1 MVTSETEFITGAM
14 KRTAYQH
21 HVVEDF
27 GLFYPSYMCPEP
39 VLCIKA
45 TGKLPRIRIKGP
57 RECESKAAKDIITP
71 PSEPVNYPAKEIFTP
86 QPTIDLKD
94 DELGI
99 ISVTDLDNSVSK
111 WNFLSSAEWK
121 AELDRTP
128 IGPCQPIPDDPT
140 SWVYMSMKEIEDEFW
155 KETLDF
161 DNYQPVIDVLQ
172 DSLEGRTG
180 MMEPQ
185 RAVFLLDTNHV
196 PLGVSKVLLEKL
208 HQFYLDSE
216 LYDFAEELETIGAK
230 YVTKKTIQEC
240 LCSSD
245 SESELA
251 ADILEDERLPS
262 FVRPVEE
269 GGTRVLGQT

>member
-1 MVTSETEFITGAM
+1 MQ
-14 KRTAYQH
+14 RTVQRQH
-21 HVVEDF
+21 AVEEF

-39 VLCIKA
+39 VLCIRA
-45 TGKLPRIRIKGP
+45 TGKIPRIRIKGP

-71 PSEPVNYPAKEIFTP
+71 PSEPVNYPAKENYILTK
-86 QPTIDLKD
+86 QPRIDLKD

-99 ISVTDLDNSVSK
+99 ISINDLDTSLSG
-111 WNFLSSAEWK
+111 WHFLSSAEWK

-140 SWVYMSMKEIEDEFW
+140 SWVHMSMRKIEDEFW

-161 DNYQPVIDVLQ
+161 DDYQAVIDVLQ
-172 DSLEGRTG
+172 DTLEGRAG
-180 MMEPQ
+180 VMEPQ

-196 PLGVSKVLLEKL
+196 PLVTSKVLLEKL
-208 HQFYLDSE
+208 HQFYLDNE
-216 LYDFAEELETIGAK
+216 FYEFAEELETIGAK
-230 YVTKKTIQEC
+230 FVTKKTIQEC
-240 LCSSD
+240 LSSSD

-262 FVRPVEE
+262 FVRPVGDE
-269 GGTRVLGQT
+269 GS